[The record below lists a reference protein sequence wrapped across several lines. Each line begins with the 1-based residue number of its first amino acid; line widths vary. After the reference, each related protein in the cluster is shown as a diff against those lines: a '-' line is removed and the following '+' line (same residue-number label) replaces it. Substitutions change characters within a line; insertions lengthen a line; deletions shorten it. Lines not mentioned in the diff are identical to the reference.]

1 MQYLFYDTCTLL
13 NELESIFKGE
23 PFYISNLT
31 LRELE
36 NIKTSAH
43 KDEDTK
49 YKARRLIHLLQ
60 DHANLVNIIDYNYK
74 WDKYFKKYPILT
86 DNTDSRIILTAL
98 WLSKKHSLIFLT
110 QDSCCAQIAHS
121 LGLTVQRQRET
132 IPEYHGFKEV
142 TFSDDELAKFYTY
155 PTINTLGCL
164 LNEYLIIKDP
174 VNGEIIDK
182 YKYTKEGFK
191 KVPYYSFD
199 SKMLGKI
206 KPKDTYQH
214 LIMDSLSTNKIT
226 MIRGSAGTGKSFLA
240 LGYLFEQLEK
250 GKIDRIIVFCNTVAT
265 MGSAKLGFY
274 PGTRD
279 EKLLDSQIGNFLASK
294 LGDKIIV
301 EQLIQEGKLILL
313 PMCDIRGYDTTGM
326 KAGIYITEAQN
337 LDIELM
343 KLALQRIGED
353 SICILD
359 GDSETQVDMS
369 QYAGRNNG
377 LRRVAQVFKDDEIF
391 GTITLQHI
399 YRSHIAELAE
409 KL

>member
-13 NELESIFKGE
+13 NELDNIFDK

-36 NIKTSAH
+36 HIKTSAS
-43 KDEDTK
+43 KDEDIK
-49 YKARRLIHLLQ
+49 YKARKVIHLLQ
-60 DHANLVNIIDYNYK
+60 DHSNMVTIINYDYR

-86 DNTDSRIILTAL
+86 DNMDSRIILTAL
-98 WLSKKHSLIFLT
+98 LLAKKHSLIFIT
-110 QDSCCAQIAHS
+110 QDACCAQIAHA
-121 LGLTVQRQRET
+121 LGLTVQQQRELST
-132 IPEYHGFKEV
+132 EYHGFKEV
-142 TFSDDELAKFYTY
+142 LLSENELAEFYSS
-155 PTINTLGCL
+155 PKINTFGCL
-164 LNEYLIIKDP
+164 INEYLIIRDEQT
-174 VNGEIIDK
+174 NEIIDK
-182 YKYTKEGFK
+182 YKYTEEGFK
-191 KVPYYSFD
+191 PIPYPTFD
-199 SKMLGKI
+199 SRMLGKI

-214 LIMDSLSTNKIT
+214 LIMDSLITNKIT

-240 LGYLFEQLEK
+240 LGYLFDLLENH
-250 GKIDRIIVFCNTVAT
+250 KIDRIIVFCNTVAT

-294 LGDKIIV
+294 LGDKVIV

-313 PMCDIRGYDTTGM
+313 PMCDIRGYDTSGM

-359 GDSETQVDMS
+359 GDSETQVDMT
-369 QYAGRNNG
+369 QYAGKNNG
-377 LRRVAQVFKDDEIF
+377 LRRVAEVFKGDPAF

>member
-60 DHANLVNIIDYNYK
+60 DHTDLVNIIDYNYK

-98 WLSKKHSLIFLT
+98 LLSKKHSLIFLT

-121 LGLTVQRQRET
+121 LGLTVQRQREV
-132 IPEYHGFKEV
+132 ISEYHGFKEIAI
-142 TFSDDELAKFYTY
+142 SDDDLAKFYTY
-155 PTINTLGCL
+155 PTVNTFGCL
-164 LNEYLIIKDP
+164 LNEYLVIKDP
-174 VNGEIIDK
+174 TNGEIVDK

-191 KVPYYSFD
+191 KVPYYTFD

-214 LIMDSLSTNKIT
+214 LVMDSLSTNKIT

-250 GKIDRIIVFCNTVAT
+250 GRIDKIIVFCNTVAT

-359 GDSETQVDMS
+359 GDSKTQVDMS

-377 LRRVAQVFKDDEIF
+377 LRRVAQVFKDDEVF

>member
-13 NELESIFKGE
+13 NEMDNVFDK

-36 NIKTSAH
+36 HIKTSAH
-43 KDEDTK
+43 KDEDIK
-49 YKARRLIHLLQ
+49 YKARKVIRLLQ
-60 DHANLVNIIDYNYK
+60 ECTDLVTIINYDYK

-86 DNTDSRIILTAL
+86 DNMDSRIILTAL
-98 WLSKKHSLIFLT
+98 LLAKKHSLIFIT
-110 QDSCCAQIAHS
+110 QDACCAQIAKA
-121 LGLTVQRQRET
+121 LGLIVQQQREL
-132 IPEYHGFKEV
+132 PQEYHGFKEV
-142 TFSDDELAKFYTY
+142 TLSEKELAEFYSF
-155 PTINTLGCL
+155 PTVNTFGCL
-164 LNEYLIIKDP
+164 INEYLIIRDEQT
-174 VNGEIIDK
+174 NEIIDK
-182 YKYTKEGFK
+182 YKYTTEGFK
-191 KVPYYSFD
+191 PVPYPVFD
-199 SKMLGKI
+199 SRMLGKI

-214 LIMDSLSTNKIT
+214 LIMDSLLTNKIT

-240 LGYLFEQLEK
+240 LGYLFDMLENN
-250 GKIDRIIVFCNTVAT
+250 KIDRIIVFCNTVAT

-294 LGDKIIV
+294 LGDKVMV
-301 EQLIQEGKLILL
+301 EQLIQKGELVLL
-313 PMCDIRGYDTTGM
+313 PMCDIRGYDTSGM

-359 GDSETQVDMS
+359 GDSETQVDMA
-369 QYAGRNNG
+369 QYAGKNNG
-377 LRRVAQVFKDDEIF
+377 LRRVAAVFKGDEVF